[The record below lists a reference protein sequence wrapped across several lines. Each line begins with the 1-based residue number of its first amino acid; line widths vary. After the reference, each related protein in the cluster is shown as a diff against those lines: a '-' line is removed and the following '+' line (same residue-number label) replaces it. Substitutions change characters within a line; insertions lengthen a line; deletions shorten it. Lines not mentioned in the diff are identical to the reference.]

1 MALFTAIGSALAGI
15 AGAAGSGAAAV
26 GSAVGA
32 SAGAAGAAAGAAGTG
47 VGLTGITGLLGTG
60 VSAVGQL
67 VAYQGAQKAEEL
79 RKRQMGLEIE
89 RARRSEIRNAI
100 SARASAMVQ
109 GESQGAKGSSAL
121 AGGLSQITSSA
132 NSNIQGLNQSQEIGN
147 EMFKANSMISKGQT
161 LASIGGAFKDISS
174 MFAQSSEQNY
184 RVWGM

>member
-1 MALFTAIGSALAGI
+1 MALFTAIGAALAGA
-15 AGAAGSGAAAV
+15 AGAVGSGAAAV
-26 GSAVGA
+26 GS
-32 SAGAAGAAAGAAGTG
+32 AAGAAAGAAGTG
-47 VGLTGITGLLGTG
+47 IGLTGLTGILGTG

-147 EMFKANSMISKGQT
+147 EMFKANSMISRGQT
-161 LASIGGAFKDISS
+161 LASIGGAFRDISS
-174 MFAQSSEQNY
+174 QFAQGADQNY
-184 RVWGM
+184 RVWGMN

>member
-32 SAGAAGAAAGAAGTG
+32 SAGAAGAAGAG

>member
-15 AGAAGSGAAAV
+15 AGAAGSGAAAA
-26 GSAVGA
+26 GTA
-32 SAGAAGAAAGAAGTG
+32 AGAAGAAAGAAGTG
-47 VGLTGITGLLGTG
+47 IGLTGITGLIGTG

-89 RARRSEIRNAI
+89 RARRSEIRNAVA
-100 SARASAMVQ
+100 ARASAMVQ

-147 EMFKANSMISKGQT
+147 EMFKANSMISRGQT
-161 LASIGGAFKDISS
+161 LASIGGAFRDISS
-174 MFAQSSEQNY
+174 QFAQSADQNY
-184 RVWGM
+184 RVWGMN